1 MGGDTK
7 HAGIAK
13 NSGSNQHTEKVR
25 ISFAVSRWGMIDT
38 PYNNCVIRASQ
49 RELRAP

>member
-7 HAGIAK
+7 HARIAK
-13 NSGSNQHTEKVR
+13 NSGSDQHTEEVR

-38 PYNNCVIRASQ
+38 PTIIVLFVQ
-49 RELRAP
+49 VRES